1 MVEGYNIY
9 EYKYPKGDID
19 CYVKKG
25 IATKD
30 ALVEYIYYEPK
41 DNIKLV
47 DFIIK
52 DSLRTLIQNKKS
64 EVFYIVDGICNSPVR
79 IRLFRKKRDEI
90 SNIALNDMSIL
101 KEKKDVSAYIQ
112 KNIKSYIPIQMGDL
126 GLLSKIEFNNNELQ
140 LFLTVDES
148 SSKRVLDIVK
158 NNPNWE
164 SILAIRLFG
173 QYGILSY
180 LENDL
185 IREKV
190 NLSFCLI
197 GEKTGEKVE
206 GIISY
211 KRFMELFKKGISN
224 SQYLSNLVSFVNLI
238 LPVHLDENVTLKKM
252 EIEKKMLVYKYS
264 ITVVDTN
271 YFIDTLYMKKMET
284 SLLPNV
290 ENPDRTFISLCLKC
304 GYGMKKVFYIESN
317 GKCFEITYSPEE
329 VKKLHLIL
337 LLSAKSEMRKNYL
350 PQCL

>member
-1 MVEGYNIY
+1 MSRCKNVFFFLSSIFMLHSCDYVDMLQAEKPECIEVRNIYKELDMSMFKGFVDLMPLQELFEKNGIPDTIIDAEDVAMVEGYNIY

-30 ALVEYIYYEPK
+30 ALVDYIYYEPK

-158 NNPNWE
+158 NNPK
-164 SILAIRLFG
+164 I
-173 QYGILSY
+173 
-180 LENDL
+180 
-185 IREKV
+185 
-190 NLSFCLI
+190 
-197 GEKTGEKVE
+197 
-206 GIISY
+206 
-211 KRFMELFKKGISN
+211 
-224 SQYLSNLVSFVNLI
+224 
-238 LPVHLDENVTLKKM
+238 
-252 EIEKKMLVYKYS
+252 
-264 ITVVDTN
+264 
-271 YFIDTLYMKKMET
+271 
-284 SLLPNV
+284 
-290 ENPDRTFISLCLKC
+290 
-304 GYGMKKVFYIESN
+304 
-317 GKCFEITYSPEE
+317 
-329 VKKLHLIL
+329 
-337 LLSAKSEMRKNYL
+337 
-350 PQCL
+350 